1 MSYANYPLFCI
12 VEEDMVSL
20 GIQSYSLS
28 GSSTKRIKISRNYY
42 YYYARNARLHGSS
55 AWMPSPG
62 YTRPGQYLEVSKS
75 GENESIS
82 LISPN
87 ALMGVMVSVSSFTA
101 VLSIVKYEKVE

>member
-1 MSYANYPLFCI
+1 
-12 VEEDMVSL
+12 
-20 GIQSYSLS
+20 
-28 GSSTKRIKISRNYY
+28 
-42 YYYARNARLHGSS
+42 
-55 AWMPSPG
+55 MPSPG

-75 GENESIS
+75 GENESIT